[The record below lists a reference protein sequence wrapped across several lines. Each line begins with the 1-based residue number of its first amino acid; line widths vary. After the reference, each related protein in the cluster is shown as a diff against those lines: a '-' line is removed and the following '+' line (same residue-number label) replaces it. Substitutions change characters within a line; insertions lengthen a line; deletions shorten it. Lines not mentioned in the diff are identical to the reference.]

1 MFVPD
6 EELAELEEPEES
18 ALLPQA
24 TKIIAKTDRANMAV
38 LGLLNHLP
46 VWSFPFPPAPR
57 LPVTGFEE
65 DCQSV
70 SDVIFRPRCLLTLC
84 SRTVLSKGRINPF

>member
-24 TKIIAKTDRANMAV
+24 TNIIAKTDSANMAV

-46 VWSFPFPPAPR
+46 VRRFPFPLALR
-57 LPVTGFEE
+57 LPVTVCER

-70 SDVIFRPRCLLTLC
+70 PDVIFRPPCL
-84 SRTVLSKGRINPF
+84 